1 MATKYADQFEL
12 TALRAQVKNQ
22 AEELDALTD
31 GHAAELTRLE
41 SRAEQL
47 EDMIYRA
54 QEQAQRIREAQTYPS
69 IDGAQALAML
79 LDLLGPIGELP

>member
-1 MATKYADQFEL
+1 MATKSADQFEL

-22 AEELDALTD
+22 AEESDAITD

-41 SRAEQL
+41 SRVEQL

-69 IDGAQALAML
+69 INGAQALAML

>member
-1 MATKYADQFEL
+1 MATKSADQYEL
-12 TALRAQVKNQ
+12 TALRAQVQNLT
-22 AEELDALTD
+22 EELDAITD
-31 GHAAELTRLE
+31 GHADELTGLE

-47 EDMIYRA
+47 EDLIYRA

-69 IDGAQALAML
+69 IDGAQALAIL